1 MTGTTL
7 LSLHQLTKRFGDLQA
22 LDRVDLTVERGQ
34 MLGFLGPN
42 GAGKTTTMRAIMGL
56 ITLDGGEVR
65 WKSQVVREAERRR
78 FGYMPAERGMYP
90 KMAVREQLIYF
101 ARLAGV
107 GRAASRRAADEWM
120 GRLDID
126 GRADDPVQSLSSGNQ
141 QRVQLAISLVHDP
154 ELLILDEPFSGLDPV
169 AVETMSEVIAD
180 QLRKGVAVLFSSH
193 QLDLVSSIC
202 RDVAIIERGRIV
214 LHGDV
219 AQLRQRSSARYVTVG
234 FATDEPWQPAEHSVG
249 DAVVIS
255 SEPGRTRLR
264 VVASTDPAA
273 LLAAATSHGIVT
285 EFSFTPPDLSEVFR
299 SAMGGHGTRVAS
311 DSAPEIGAGHG

>member
-1 MTGTTL
+1 LTGATL
-7 LSLHQLTKRFGDLQA
+7 LSLHHLTKRFGDLQA
-22 LDRVDLTVERGQ
+22 LDRVDLTVERGR

-56 ITLDGGEVR
+56 ITLDSGEVH
-65 WKSQVVREAERRR
+65 WNSQVVDAAARRR

-107 GRAASRRAADEWM
+107 RSAAARRAADEWM
-120 GRLDID
+120 GRLGID
-126 GRADDPVQSLSSGNQ
+126 ARADDPVQALSSGNQ
-141 QRVQLAISLVHDP
+141 HRVQLAISLVHGP

-169 AVETMSEVIAD
+169 AVETMSAVID
-180 QLRKGVAVLFSSH
+180 EQLRKGVAVLFSSH

-202 RDVAIIERGRIV
+202 RDVAIIEGGRIV
-214 LHGDV
+214 LQGDV

-234 FATDEPWQPAEHSVG
+234 FATDEPWRPDGHTSD

-264 VVASTDPAA
+264 VSASTDPAA
-273 LLAAATSHGIVT
+273 LLAAASSHGIVT

-299 SAMGGHGTRVAS
+299 SAMGGHGSQAAS
-311 DSAPEIGAGHG
+311 DPAHEIGAGHG

>member
-1 MTGTTL
+1 ML
-7 LSLHQLTKRFGDLQA
+7 NLHHLSKRFGDLQA
-22 LDRVDLTVERGQ
+22 LDQVDLTVQRGQ

-56 ITLDGGEVR
+56 ITLDSGDVR
-65 WKSQVVREAERRR
+65 WNSQAVDAAARRR

-90 KMAVREQLIYF
+90 KMGVREQLIYF

-107 GRAASRRAADEWM
+107 GSATARRAADEWM
-120 GRLDID
+120 GRLGID
-126 GRADDPVQSLSSGNQ
+126 ARADDPVQTLSSGNQ

-169 AVETMSEVIAD
+169 AVETMSTVID
-180 QLRKGVAVLFSSH
+180 EQLGKGVAVLFSSH

-214 LHGDV
+214 LQGDV
-219 AQLRQRSSARYVTVG
+219 AELRGRSSTRYVTVG
-234 FATDEPWQPAEHSVG
+234 FATDEPWQP
-249 DAVVIS
+249 DAQVADEVVLVT
-255 SEPGRTRLR
+255 SEPRRTRLR
-264 VVASTDPAA
+264 VSAATDPAA
-273 LLAAATSHGIVT
+273 LLAAASQHGVVT

-299 SAMGGHGTRVAS
+299 SAVGRGQPHLQREQSPAIGGES
-311 DSAPEIGAGHG
+311 